1 MMAHANKA
9 GGHGIARP
17 HARGS
22 INPLGVGSIVRTLY
36 PIPPSSARCSA
47 VLSPPGTRRCL
58 RRAGLDAQSQ
68 RQNAGAVAERS
79 RHTCGL
85 SESSALL
92 RAPFLKR
99 PRHGSWIVWQ

>member
-36 PIPPSSARCSA
+36 PIPPPARGARLCSLRPERGGVFGVP
-47 VLSPPGTRRCL
+47 VLTHSRSGKMP
-58 RRAGLDAQSQ
+58 A
-68 RQNAGAVAERS
+68 RS
-79 RHTCGL
+79 RSGVATRVG
-85 SESSALL
+85 
-92 RAPFLKR
+92 
-99 PRHGSWIVWQ
+99 

>member
-36 PIPPSSARCSA
+36 PIPPPSARCSA
-47 VLSPPGTRRCL
+47 VLSRSGRREHRH
-58 RRAGLDAQSQ
+58 RRGGVCGVPVLTHSRSGKMPA
-68 RQNAGAVAERS
+68 RS
-79 RHTCGL
+79 RSGVATRVG
-85 SESSALL
+85 
-92 RAPFLKR
+92 
-99 PRHGSWIVWQ
+99 